1 MSRLVQLA
9 VAIATGIARNQAQ
22 RRRAMFALTSAALAM
37 LALGVTLLW
46 NVFPQ
51 HPLFF
56 VIYWFACG
64 WLTICVLLLAIYD
77 LVMVVRAG
85 RKERKAARRQFFG
98 NDDRR

>member
-1 MSRLVQLA
+1 VSRFAQLA

-22 RRRAMFALTSAALAM
+22 RRRAMFVLTSSALAM

-56 VIYWFACG
+56 AIYWLACV

-85 RKERKAARRQFFG
+85 RREREAARRQIFG